1 MKAKKNLAPSQLI
14 KVLIVEDDSEISE
27 AIEFEVS
34 NFFNV
39 EFEIVKAFDGVEG
52 MLHSSLDKFDVII
65 TDFNMPGLNGLEL
78 LKEVRATDCIN
89 NKTPVMLLSAMR
101 PDLKGSLNMFEEV
114 YFMDKPWTAKKFEFI
129 LNCCLKEHKDVA

>member
-1 MKAKKNLAPSQLI
+1 MKAKKNLTPSQLI

-34 NFFNV
+34 NFFND

-129 LNCCLKEHKDVA
+129 LNCCLKEHKNVA

>member
-1 MKAKKNLAPSQLI
+1 MKAKKNLTPSQLI

-65 TDFNMPGLNGLEL
+65 TDFNMPGLNGLAL

>member
-1 MKAKKNLAPSQLI
+1 MKAKKNLTPSQLI

-39 EFEIVKAFDGVEG
+39 EFGIVKAFDGVEG

-129 LNCCLKEHKDVA
+129 LNCCLKEHKNVA

>member
-1 MKAKKNLAPSQLI
+1 MKAKKNLTPSQLI

-39 EFEIVKAFDGVEG
+39 EFGIVKAFDGVEG

-129 LNCCLKEHKDVA
+129 LNCCLKEHNNVA